1 MTAPPGPSRAHVA
14 AMFDGIAHRYDVA
27 NRVLSMG
34 LDVGWRAR
42 LKRHLPDAGRDGRKL
57 RVLDVATGTADLAIA
72 LAKDGRVGEVVGVDV
87 SAGMLSHG
95 AAKVE
100 RAGLGGQV
108 SLSLGDARVL
118 EGQAD
123 FDVVTISFGIR
134 NVPDTLQGLRA
145 MHRALAPGG
154 VLLVLEFAEPTTPV
168 FAPAYRVYRRHVLPV
183 IGGMIAG
190 DASAYRYLDDTIAT
204 FPHGEAFVA
213 LMREAGFVDAA
224 FEPLTLG
231 SVQLYR
237 GRRAPMSTAVAPAI
251 PGAGRAA

>member
-1 MTAPPGPSRAHVA
+1 
-14 AMFDGIAHRYDVA
+14 MFDGIAHRYDVA

-42 LKRHLPDAGRDGRKL
+42 LKRHLPDTGRDGRKL
-57 RVLDVATGTADLAIA
+57 RVLDVATGTADLAIE
-72 LAKDGRVGEVVGVDV
+72 LAKDRRVGKVVGVDV

-100 RAGLGGQV
+100 RAGLGERV
-108 SLSLGDARVL
+108 FLSLGDARVL
-118 EGQAD
+118 EGQED

-145 MHRALAPGG
+145 MHQALAPGG

-190 DASAYRYLDDTIAT
+190 DTSAYRYLDDTIAT
-204 FPHGEAFVA
+204 FPNGEAFVA

-231 SVQLYR
+231 SVHLYR
-237 GRRAPMSTAVAPAI
+237 GRRAPMSMTAAAMA
-251 PGAGRAA
+251 GAGRAA

>member
-1 MTAPPGPSRAHVA
+1 
-14 AMFDGIAHRYDVA
+14 
-27 NRVLSMG
+27 MG

-42 LKRHLPDAGRDGRKL
+42 LKRHLPEAGREGRTL
-57 RVLDVATGTADLAIA
+57 RVLDVATGTADLAIE
-72 LAKDGRVGEVVGVDV
+72 LAKDHRVGEVVGVDV

-100 RAGLGGQV
+100 RAGLGERV

-118 EGQAD
+118 EGQHD

-145 MHRALAPGG
+145 MHEALSPGG

-190 DASAYRYLDDTIAT
+190 DTSAYRYLDDTIAT

-231 SVQLYR
+231 SVHLYR
-237 GRRAPMSTAVAPAI
+237 GRRAPMSTAAAAT

>member
-1 MTAPPGPSRAHVA
+1 
-14 AMFDGIAHRYDVA
+14 MFDGIAHRYDVA

-42 LKRHLPDAGRDGRKL
+42 LKGHLPERGREGRRL

-72 LAKDGRVGEVVGVDV
+72 LAQDHRVGEVVGVDV

-95 AAKVE
+95 AAKVQK
-100 RAGLGGQV
+100 AGLAEQV

-118 EGQAD
+118 EGQQD

-145 MHRALAPGG
+145 MHDALAPDG

-183 IGGMIAG
+183 IGGLIAG
-190 DASAYRYLDDTIAT
+190 DTSAYRYLDDTIAT
-204 FPHGEAFVA
+204 FPHGEAFVG
-213 LMREAGFVDAA
+213 LMREAGFTDAA

-231 SVQLYR
+231 SVHLYR
-237 GRRAPMSTAVAPAI
+237 GRRASSSATAAMS
-251 PGAGRAA
+251 GAFCAA